1 MAQPRTID
9 KAGKQNGTKIVGLRV
24 TPAQLAQLK
33 KDARAANMTISELVR
48 YRALREFAAA

>member
-48 YRALREFAAA
+48 CRALKEFAAA